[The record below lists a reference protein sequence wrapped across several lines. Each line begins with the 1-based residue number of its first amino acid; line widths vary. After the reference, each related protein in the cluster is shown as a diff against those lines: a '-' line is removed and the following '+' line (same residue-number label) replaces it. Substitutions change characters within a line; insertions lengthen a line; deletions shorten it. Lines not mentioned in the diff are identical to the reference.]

1 MNRVKGNTAIQTV
14 EASLLEMAYVWFR
27 LFVGETVERVSSAG
41 RNFAANCCLF
51 QGSCIHT
58 TSTNKR
64 NVHHTHHQY
73 RHCWHKFAII
83 LLLVCVSL
91 TITGQ
96 PRNSV
101 LICRV

>member
-1 MNRVKGNTAIQTV
+1 MPSNVEIKARVNDV
-14 EASLLEMAYVWFR
+14 DRLLANVLE
-27 LFVGETVERVSSAG
+27 
-41 RNFAANCCLF
+41 FADT
-51 QGSCIHT
+51 Q
-58 TSTNKR
+58 TSTELIQEDTFFHVSTGRLKLRQLMVNLL
-64 NVHHTHHQY
+64 
-73 RHCWHKFAII
+73 